1 MEKTPTEFTVNAVL
15 YWDELS
21 GIWVESFLLFF
32 KQNGKLRRKTTCH
45 RKGTISA
52 LPNTRDSYLP
62 CHSPGGV
69 LLSLITQQ
77 RHLQLYAE
85 IKFAFSCSPRL
96 HEDWNQA
103 ADVPPSSTSRWHH
116 PRRDSTSSNTR
127 KHQPPFMTGFS
138 YILSLCSVSS
148 IKVQVTR
155 LLSCGQVSTS
165 RP

>member
-1 MEKTPTEFTVNAVL
+1 MGFLEYELKVFSYFLSRMANYAERQRATGKAQSQRSQTPEIL
-15 YWDELS
+15 
-21 GIWVESFLLFF
+21 IFLAC
-32 KQNGKLRRKTTCH
+32 R
-45 RKGTISA
+45 
-52 LPNTRDSYLP
+52 
-62 CHSPGGV
+62 SPGGV

-77 RHLQLYAE
+77 RHLQLHAE
-85 IKFAFSCSPRL
+85 IKFAFRCSPRL

-103 ADVPPSSTSRWHH
+103 ADVPPSSTSRGHH